1 MELFPQVVTSARGE
15 LRILSYIYMEL
26 FAKIIENKKPFT
38 IFAKTSIFDV
48 RQGLEYASQL
58 AFKVKDASFL
68 NQLKYQ
74 R

>member
-1 MELFPQVVTSARGE
+1 MELFWQVVTSQ
-15 LRILSYIYMEL
+15 
-26 FAKIIENKKPFT
+26 NKKPLT

-48 RQGLEYASQL
+48 WQSPEYASQL
-58 AFKVKDASFL
+58 ASKVKDASFL